1 MAVYTYK
8 ALNQK
13 GRSIRGVVDAESVRH
28 ARSKLR
34 QQGLYPVEVKESSSK
49 EGTRSITLQNVIPS
63 RGPRIGISQLSVI
76 TRQFA
81 TLIAAGMPLIEALK
95 ALGDQIDNP
104 GIKSTIAD
112 VSDKVNEGWSLA
124 NALREYPTVFPRLYT
139 NMVASGEASGSLDL
153 VLERLSDLLE
163 SQAALRRKVI
173 SALTYP
179 ILMLFLCFAVITL
192 LLAYVVPQI
201 TSIFKEQNAVL
212 PLPTR
217 VIIALSSFV
226 QAYWLYLL
234 VLGIA
239 AFLGLKYFS
248 RTERGRRKIDIFLLK
263 IPIIGSLKLKIAT
276 ARLANNLGS
285 MLSSGIEMLTALGI
299 AKNIIGNVVL
309 EDAIEAAAEGVREGG
324 SLAAELNKSQMFPRL
339 LIHMIAVGERTGQLE
354 PMLLRAAKVYE
365 SEIDAVISGFT
376 AILEPVLIIF
386 LALVVGGILAA
397 VMLPML
403 EMTSLMHK

>member
-1 MAVYTYK
+1 M
-8 ALNQK
+8 
-13 GRSIRGVVDAESVRH
+13 
-28 ARSKLR
+28 
-34 QQGLYPVEVKESSSK
+34 
-49 EGTRSITLQNVIPS
+49 
-63 RGPRIGISQLSVI
+63 
-76 TRQFA
+76 
-81 TLIAAGMPLIEALK
+81 
-95 ALGDQIDNP
+95 
-104 GIKSTIAD
+104 
-112 VSDKVNEGWSLA
+112 
-124 NALREYPTVFPRLYT
+124 
-139 NMVASGEASGSLDL
+139 
-153 VLERLSDLLE
+153 
-163 SQAALRRKVI
+163 
-173 SALTYP
+173 
-179 ILMLFLCFAVITL
+179 
-192 LLAYVVPQI
+192 
-201 TSIFKEQNAVL
+201 
-212 PLPTR
+212 
-217 VIIALSSFV
+217 

>member
-34 QQGLYPVEVKESSSK
+34 HQGLYPVEVKESSSK

-63 RGPRIGISQLSVI
+63 RGPRISVSQLSVI

-81 TLIAAGMPLIEALK
+81 TLVAAGMPLIEALK

-104 GIKSTIAD
+104 GIKTTFAD

-153 VLERLSDLLE
+153 VLERLSELLE

-217 VIIALSSFV
+217 VIIAISSFV
-226 QAYWLYLL
+226 QTYWLYLL
-234 VLGIA
+234 ILGIA

-248 RTERGRRKIDIFLLK
+248 QTKRGRRKIDIFLLK
-263 IPIIGSLKLKIAT
+263 MPIIGSLKLKIAT

-299 AKNIIGNVVL
+299 SKNIIGNVVL
-309 EDAIEAAAEGVREGG
+309 EEAIEAAAEGVREGG